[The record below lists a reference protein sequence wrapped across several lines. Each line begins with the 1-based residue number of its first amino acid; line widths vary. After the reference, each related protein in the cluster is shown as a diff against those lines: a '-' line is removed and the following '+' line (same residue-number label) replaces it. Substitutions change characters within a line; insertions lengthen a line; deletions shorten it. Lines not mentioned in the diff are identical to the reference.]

1 MRGRFR
7 STEPKEGLVML
18 RICTRF
24 FLCILIPVPLLS
36 SAQNTPVEPATTLR
50 TSADL
55 VVIDVT
61 VIDSQRKPVTHLEAA
76 DFSIIEDGRPQT
88 IKVLEEHASSAPA
101 LRPLLPTV
109 APKLDPGTFTNESL
123 VPAGGALD
131 ILLFDKLNT
140 PEDAQTQVRDQVLK
154 YLKEAP
160 AGTRMAIFSLT
171 TKLRMLQGFT
181 SDPEVLRAMVEGKKG
196 NASVPL
202 FMADAVAGDRLTNPV
217 TGQPGGNNPGTQAAQ
232 DLMVAYGLQS
242 VLDGLKEFEANQ
254 QSVQLQARARSTLHA
269 LNLLARYL
277 SNLPGRKNLIWFSG
291 SFPISVVPDLS
302 LKNPF
307 VAMGDV
313 EDEFRQTVDLLAR
326 SQVAVYPIDAQGLT
340 DQPTMDA
347 GNIGTGMSRGPG
359 ILAGDNQNFF
369 AQTAG
374 EQTTMNQMA
383 RDTGGQAFVNTNG
396 LKGAIEKAIA
406 AGSDYYTIAY
416 TPTNHDWNGNYR
428 KIDVKVDHP
437 KIALSYRRG
446 YYADDPSAPLKHNEQ
461 QAGKNAPPAYSA
473 LDNAMLWGAPDPTE
487 IIFTAKM
494 QLSIANPEDSV
505 APRNH
510 VAPKI
515 AGPFHRYTVKFTID
529 PAQVKCDPTPDGVHH
544 CALEFRA
551 YIYDASGAQIN
562 ARSDGVKV
570 NMPAANGANPI
581 PRDIV
586 YPLEISAP
594 VKGDFF
600 LRVGVRD
607 VASDRLGALEVP
619 IAVVALSPPAGSSQ
633 K

>member
-1 MRGRFR
+1 MFR
-7 STEPKEGLVML
+7 TVIRP
-18 RICTRF
+18 
-24 FLCILIPVPLLS
+24 FLCALVCVPTCAA
-36 SAQNTPVEPATTLR
+36 AQTTPLEPQTALR

-61 VIDSQRKPVTHLEAA
+61 AMDSQRKPVTHLGAP
-76 DFSIIEDGRPQT
+76 DFSILEDGHPQT
-88 IKVLEEHASSAPA
+88 IKVLEEHVASAPP
-101 LRPLLPTV
+101 LRPLLPAPT
-109 APKLDPGTFTNESL
+109 PKLDPGTFTNESL

-140 PEDAQTQVRDQVLK
+140 PEDAQTQVRDQVLN

-160 AGTRMAIFSLT
+160 PGRSMAIFTLT
-171 TKLRMLQGFT
+171 MKLRMLQGFT
-181 SDPEVLRAMVEGKKG
+181 SDPEVLRALVEGKKG
-196 NASVPL
+196 NASAPPL
-202 FMADAVAGDRLTNPV
+202 MTDAVAGDRLTNRI
-217 TGQPGGNNPGTQAAQ
+217 TGQPGGNNPGTEMLGE
-232 DLMVAYGLQS
+232 LMAKNGEQS
-242 VLDGLKEFEANQ
+242 ILEGLKEFEANQ
-254 QSVQLQARARSTLHA
+254 QSVQFQARARYTLHA

-291 SFPISVVPDLS
+291 SFPISVLPDLS
-302 LKNPF
+302 LGNPF

-313 EDEFRQTVDLLAR
+313 EDEFRQTVDLLTQ
-326 SQVAVYPIDAQGLT
+326 SQVAVYPIGAQGLT
-340 DQPTMDA
+340 EEPTMDA
-347 GNIGTGMSRGPG
+347 GNIGSGMSKGTG
-359 ILAGDNQNFF
+359 NFAKDHRNF
-369 AQTAG
+369 VAQAAG

-383 RDTGGQAFVNTNG
+383 RDTGGEAFVNTNG

-428 KIDVKVDHP
+428 KIEVKVDRP
-437 KIALSYRRG
+437 KLALSYRRG
-446 YYADDPSAPLKHNEQ
+446 YFADDPRAPLKHKEQ
-461 QAGKNAPPAYSA
+461 EAGKNAPPPFSA

-487 IIFTAKM
+487 IIFTAKV
-494 QLSIANPEDSV
+494 QLSLANPEDSA

-510 VAPKI
+510 VAPKT
-515 AGPFHRYTVKFTID
+515 AGPFHRYAVKFTID
-529 PAQVKCDPTPDGVHH
+529 PAQVKCDATPDGVHH

-551 YIYDASGAQIN
+551 YVYDASGSQIN
-562 ARSDGVKV
+562 VRADGVKV
-570 NMPAANGANPI
+570 NMPTASDASLP

-607 VASDRLGALEVP
+607 VANDRLGA
-619 IAVVALSPPAGSSQ
+619 
-633 K
+633 

>member
-1 MRGRFR
+1 
-7 STEPKEGLVML
+7 ML
-18 RICTRF
+18 RIFTRF
-24 FLCILIPVPLLS
+24 FLCVLIPVPLSS
-36 SAQNTPVEPATTLR
+36 SAQTATVEPQTTLR
-50 TSADL
+50 TSTDL

-61 VIDSQRKPVTHLEAA
+61 VMDSQRKPVTHLEAP
-76 DFSIIEDGRPQT
+76 DFSIVEDGRPQT
-88 IKVLEEHASSAPA
+88 MKVFEEHGSSAPA
-101 LRPLLPTV
+101 LQPLLPTP
-109 APKLDPGTFTNESL
+109 APKTDPGTFTNESL
-123 VPAGGALD
+123 VPVSGALD

-140 PEDAQTQVRDQVLK
+140 PEEAQTQVRDQVLK

-160 AGTRMAIFSLT
+160 AGRSMAIFTLT
-171 TKLRMLQGFT
+171 TKLRLLQGFT
-181 SDPEVLRAMVEGKKG
+181 SDPEVLRALVEGKKG
-196 NASVPL
+196 NASVPP
-202 FMADAVAGDRLTNPV
+202 FMADAVAGDRLINPV

-232 DLMVAYGLQS
+232 DLMVAYGLQY

-254 QSVQLQARARSTLHA
+254 QSVQLQARALYTLRA

-291 SFPISVVPDLS
+291 SFPISILPDLS
-302 LKNPF
+302 LGNPF

-340 DQPTMDA
+340 EEPTMDA
-347 GNIGTGMSRGPG
+347 GNIGSGMSKGTG
-359 ILAGDNQNFF
+359 NFAKDHRNF
-369 AQTAG
+369 VAQTVG

-396 LKGAIEKAIA
+396 LEEAIEKAFD
-406 AGSDYYTIAY
+406 AGSHYYTIAY

-428 KIDVKVDHP
+428 KIEVKVDRP
-437 KIALSYRRG
+437 KTALSYRRG
-446 YYADDPSAPLKHNEQ
+446 YYADDPRAPLKHKEQ
-461 QAGKNAPPAYSA
+461 EAGKNAPPPYSA
-473 LDNAMLWGAPDPTE
+473 LDNAVLWGAPDPTE

-494 QLSIANPEDSV
+494 QLSFAAPEDSV

-510 VAPKI
+510 PAPKI

-529 PAQVKCDPTPDGVHH
+529 PAQVQCDATTDGVHH

-551 YIYDASGAQIN
+551 YVYDASGAQIN
-562 ARSDGVKV
+562 VRSDGVKV
-570 NMPAANGANPI
+570 NMPAANDPSQP

-600 LRVGVRD
+600 VRVGVRD

-619 IAVVALSPPAGSSQ
+619 IAVVAELPPAGSSQ